1 MLRCQYEFFNDF
13 SLFFG
18 GAMVFFSF
26 FFLFL
31 HRQFTIHFFVLNY
44 EKHDIEIQGP
54 CSGDWIYDW
63 SIEVTH

>member
-1 MLRCQYEFFNDF
+1 MNFLMTFHCF
-13 SLFFG
+13 LG
-18 GAMVFFSF
+18 GYGFLSFF

-44 EKHDIEIQGP
+44 EKYDIEIQGP
-54 CSGDWIYDW
+54 CSGDWIYVW

>member
-1 MLRCQYEFFNDF
+1 MNFLMTFHCFLGGYVF
-13 SLFFG
+13 LFF
-18 GAMVFFSF
+18 F

-44 EKHDIEIQGP
+44 EKHDIEVQGP